1 VSVDLLKLSPDEFKK
16 IAKVVYDRTGIH
28 LEDRK
33 LSLLSNRL
41 RRRLKA
47 LNMDTFEQYRK
58 HVESAAGFKEEEPHF
73 LSAVTTNET
82 YFFRNEQLWRF
93 FESELVPD
101 FVETKGKTKKEVR
114 IWSAASSS
122 GEEAYTTAIMLRE
135 LLPNFNTWNVKIIG
149 SDISSKVLDMAKAG
163 KYNAYAVSKTTPER
177 IKKWF
182 DKVGADEFHLKPAI
196 KEMVTFQF
204 HNLRDDFPSG
214 RFDVIFLRNV
224 LMYFDIPMKKRVIDV
239 VSKALADN
247 GRLIVGDVDPI
258 RTIPELS
265 AHMTLSYQRPGVYQ
279 KLKTAAQ
286 GAANKKLVK
295 A

>member
-1 VSVDLLKLSPDEFKK
+1 VSVDLLKLSPEEFKK

-47 LNMDTFEQYRK
+47 LNMETFDQYRK
-58 HVESAAGFKEEEPHF
+58 HIESASGFKEEEPHF

-82 YFFRNEQLWRF
+82 YFFRNEQLWKY
-93 FESELVPD
+93 FEDELVPNLIS
-101 FVETKGKTKKEVR
+101 TKGKTNKTIR

-135 LLPNFNTWNVKIIG
+135 MLPNFATWNVKIIG

-163 KYNAYAVSKTTPER
+163 KYNAYAVSKTTPAR

-182 DKVGADEFHLKPAI
+182 DEISKDEYHLNPAI
-196 KEMVTFQF
+196 KNMVTFQF

-239 VSKALADN
+239 VSNALVDN

-265 AHMTLSYQRPGVYQ
+265 AHIKLTYQRPGMYQ
-279 KLKTAAQ
+279 KLKNAAS
-286 GAANKKLVK
+286 GKTDKKLVQ

>member
-1 VSVDLLKLSPDEFKK
+1 MSVTLLKLSPAEFKK
-16 IAKVVYDRTGIH
+16 IAKVIYDRTGIH
-28 LEDRK
+28 LDEGK

-47 LNMDTFEQYRK
+47 LKMETFEEYRK

-93 FESELVPD
+93 FENDLIPE
-101 FVETKGKTKKEVR
+101 FVSTKGQTNKAIR

-135 LLPNFNTWNVKIIG
+135 LLPNFATWNVKIIG
-149 SDISSKVLDMAKAG
+149 SDISSKVLDKAKAAN
-163 KYNAYAVSKTTPER
+163 YNSYAVSKTTPER

-182 DKVGADEFHLKPAI
+182 DTQGEDSFQLKPAI
-196 KEMVTFQF
+196 SDMVTFQF

-239 VSKALADN
+239 VSKALVDN

-265 AHMTLSYQRPGVYQ
+265 AHMPLTYRRPGVYQ
-279 KLKTAAQ
+279 KVSKTTTDASD
-286 GAANKKLVK
+286 KKLVQ